1 MKKSSD
7 KSGKK
12 TNKKNSKKSWDTS
25 SKIIF
30 AVIALVVV
38 AVIVFV
44 VARGRKEVIVDK
56 DGQTHIVVTDFWG
69 NFVQDEYG
77 NLFEK
82 VTDSQGNDV
91 TKGYIFPDR
100 VVNKKGNKIENAFI
114 NLKLPKDWA
123 DFCTTDLIAMQHEGA
138 CMDEN
143 RPQCEVKI
151 RYDIMADPEALYAT
165 EKGLARGY
173 TEKID
178 GFDNFK
184 EYETTIFGL
193 EARAMS
199 YTSGHGEGTYYYY
212 IVEQGLALFE
222 IRAYAC
228 NDCYDE
234 AALIE
239 EIEKSY
245 KLKNLGG
252 ERPEIPSTEAP
263 TEEFSEENTT
273 ESSTSET
280 STTSAK

>member
-7 KSGKK
+7 NSIRK
-12 TNKKNSKKSWDTS
+12 TSKKNSRKSWDTS

-30 AVIALVVV
+30 AVVALVLV

-44 VARGRKEVIVDK
+44 VARGRKEVIVDNN
-56 DGQTHIVVTDFWG
+56 GQTHIVVTDFWG

-82 VTDSQGNDV
+82 VTDDQGNKV

-100 VVNKKGNKIENAFI
+100 VVNKSGNKIENAFI
-114 NLKLPKDWA
+114 SLKIPKGWA
-123 DFCTTDLIAMQHEGA
+123 DFCTNDLIAIQHEGP
-138 CMDEN
+138 CMDSN
-143 RPQCEVKI
+143 KPQCEIKI
-151 RYDIMADPEALYAT
+151 RYDIMADPNALYAT

-178 GFDNFK
+178 GFADLK
-184 EYETTIFGL
+184 EYETEIFGL
-193 EARAMS
+193 KARAMS

-228 NDCYDE
+228 NSCFDE
-234 AALIE
+234 ASLIE
-239 EIEKSY
+239 QMEKAY
-245 KLKNLGG
+245 TLKNLGG

-263 TEEFSEENTT
+263 TEENFEEDVT
-273 ESSTSET
+273 EPSTSGT
-280 STTSAK
+280 STATAK